1 MEALTISVVIL
12 MPLFF
17 LFRLRYSK
25 NKPIQQLR
33 GPPCPSLLLGH
44 ELELRAQPTVGG
56 LETAWQKAYGNTF
69 RIGGCFAQDILM
81 TSDPKAIQHILRT
94 SGYRYPKTKDVVHLW
109 DMVVGRGLVAVT
121 GSVHQRQRKILSPAF
136 SASQL
141 KEYMG
146 VFRAT
151 GTKICEKLHEL
162 ILEGPQEINML
173 EWTSHA
179 ALDSIGLTSFRYRFG
194 ALDGDSPAMADI
206 SKLTYTALVNTAP
219 TPLIILAP
227 ALWRFLPNWILS
239 ILDKVPTKEGKII
252 EKYRSVSKET
262 AEQSVKNV
270 SGSDSKDITSL
281 LAHASEKN
289 LLDEDEVLSQL
300 ATFTLGGEDTTA
312 AIIAWTLYELSRRP
326 DYQARVREELG
337 KGPADF
343 ESTPLLNAAIN
354 ESLRLHPIVYTFSRY
369 AAEDDTIP
377 SSEPIQTRTEETWN
391 SIPVEKGQ
399 MIMISA
405 YTYNRLP
412 SLWGDNPDDWIPER
426 FLASEVKDRM
436 SVGLHANLLNFSDG
450 VHGCIGWKF
459 GLLEVYTILAEMLKS
474 FEFLDSGA
482 EVFNGM
488 ALISLIPLLKGR
500 KEDGAQV
507 PVIVKAL
514 SSN

>member
-1 MEALTISVVIL
+1 
-12 MPLFF
+12 
-17 LFRLRYSK
+17 
-25 NKPIQQLR
+25 
-33 GPPCPSLLLGH
+33 
-44 ELELRAQPTVGG
+44 
-56 LETAWQKAYGNTF
+56 
-69 RIGGCFAQDILM
+69 M

-94 SGYRYPKTKDVVHLW
+94 SGYQYPKMKDVVHLW
-109 DMVVGRGLVAVT
+109 DMVVGRGLVAAT
-121 GSVHQRQRKILSPAF
+121 GSVHQCQRKILSPAF

-146 VFRAT
+146 MFWAT

-162 ILEGPQEINML
+162 ILEDPQEINML
-173 EWTSHA
+173 IWTSHA
-179 ALDSIGLTSFRYRFG
+179 ALDSIGLTSFRYCFG
-194 ALDGDSPAMADI
+194 ALDSDSSAMADI
-206 SKLTYTALVNTAP
+206 SKLTYTALVNIAP

-252 EKYRSVSKET
+252 EKYKSVLKET

-270 SGSDSKDITSL
+270 SGSGSKDIASL
-281 LAHASEKN
+281 LAHTSEKN
-289 LLDEDEVLSQL
+289 LLDEDEVLSQ
-300 ATFTLGGEDTTA
+300 TFTLGGEDTTA
-312 AIIAWTLYELSRRP
+312 AIMAWTLYELSQRP
-326 DYQARVREELG
+326 NYQARLREELG

-343 ESTPLLNAAIN
+343 ESTPLLNATIN
-354 ESLRLHPIVYTFSRY
+354 ESLCLHPIVYTFSQY

-377 SSEPIQTRTEETWN
+377 PSEPIQTRTKETWN

-399 MIMISA
+399 MIMISV
-405 YTYNRLP
+405 LP

-426 FLASEVKDRM
+426 FLASEAKDRM
-436 SVGLHANLLNFSDG
+436 SVGLHANLLNFSNG

-459 GLLEVYTILAEMLKS
+459 GLLEVHTILAEMLKS

-507 PVIVKAL
+507 PMIVKAL

>member
-1 MEALTISVVIL
+1 MGTLTISVIVL
-12 MPLFF
+12 VPLFF
-17 LFRLRYSK
+17 LFRYSK

-56 LETAWQKAYGNTF
+56 LETAWQKVYGNTF

-81 TSDPKAIQHILRT
+81 TSDPKAIQHVLRT

-121 GSVHQRQRKILSPAF
+121 GSVHQHQRKILSPAF
-136 SASQL
+136 SANQL

-146 VFRAT
+146 VFRVT
-151 GTKICEKLHEL
+151 GAKICEKIHEL
-162 ILEGPQEINML
+162 IIEGPREINVL
-173 EWTSHA
+173 EWTSRA

-194 ALDGDSPAMADI
+194 ALDGDSSAMADI
-206 SKLTYTALVNTAP
+206 SKLTYTALMNIAP
-219 TPLIILAP
+219 TPLIVLAP
-227 ALWRFLPNWILS
+227 TLWRFLPNWILS
-239 ILDKVPTKEGKII
+239 ILDKIPTKESKII
-252 EKYRSVSKET
+252 GKYRSVSKET

-270 SGSDSKDITSL
+270 SRSDSKDIVSL
-281 LAHASEKN
+281 LARASDRKQ
-289 LLDEDEVLSQL
+289 LDEDEVLSQL

-312 AIIAWTLYELSRRP
+312 ATMAWTLYELSRRP
-326 DYQARVREELG
+326 DYQARVREELRN
-337 KGPADF
+337 GPAEY

-377 SSEPIQTRTEETWN
+377 LSEPIQTRNGETWN
-391 SIPVEKGQ
+391 NIPMEKGQ
-399 MIMISA
+399 MVMISV

-412 SLWGDNPDDWIPER
+412 SVWGDSPGDWLPER
-426 FLASEVKDRM
+426 FLAAEAKDRI

-459 GLLEVYTILAEMLKS
+459 GLLEVHTILAEMLKS

-482 EVFNGM
+482 EIFNGM
-488 ALISLIPLLKGR
+488 ALISLVPLLKGR
-500 KEDGAQV
+500 KEEGVQV